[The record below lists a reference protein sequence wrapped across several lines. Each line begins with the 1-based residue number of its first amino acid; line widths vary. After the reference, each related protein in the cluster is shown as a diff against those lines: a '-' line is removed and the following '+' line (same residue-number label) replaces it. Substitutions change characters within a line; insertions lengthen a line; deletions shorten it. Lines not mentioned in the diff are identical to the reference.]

1 MQAEVHTQPEL
12 ARDLSKAQEIV
23 LATVKGVAH
32 LWISDGS
39 QATTNAIATYLGNLG
54 AASATRFRRSTESLV
69 VRAT

>member
-32 LWISDGS
+32 SGS
-39 QATTNAIATYLGNLG
+39 QATTDAIATYLGNLG
-54 AASATRFRRSTESLV
+54 AVSATRFRRSTESLV